1 MGHVNVYHLFNKV
14 QDVCMLLTK
23 SPYIHLLGLSE
34 TRLNS
39 CVGDESLLIPNY
51 TIFRRDAAHRGQ
63 TGMGLYVHKSIAH
76 STKRRADL
84 ESERVECMWVEV
96 KHSSSNATLV
106 GYVYRNP
113 AATYAWFDD
122 FVDMMDK
129 VNECNSNIVLLGDFN
144 IDLFKSQP
152 AWKSTISLFGL
163 HQLIRHAT
171 KIAQR
176 SATLLDHI
184 YTNNEQIV

>member
-1 MGHVNVYHLFNKV
+1 MAYCSLLAKSKMVQSLSSRQPTTDSKPCGLRIGHVNVYHFFNKV
-14 QDVCMLLTK
+14 QDVCMLLK
-23 SPYIHLLGLSE
+23 KKYPYIHLLGLSE

-39 CVGDESLLIPNY
+39 CVGDESLSIPNY
-51 TIFRRDAAHRGQ
+51 TIFWRDAAHRGQ
-63 TGMGLYVHKSIAH
+63 TGMGLYVHKSKAH

-96 KHSSSNATLV
+96 KHSSSNATLF

-129 VNECNSNIVLLGDFN
+129 VNECSSNIVLLGDFN
-144 IDLFKSQP
+144 IDLFKS
-152 AWKSTISLFGL
+152 
-163 HQLIRHAT
+163 
-171 KIAQR
+171 
-176 SATLLDHI
+176 
-184 YTNNEQIV
+184 

>member
-1 MGHVNVYHLFNKV
+1 MYHLFNKV
-14 QDVCMLLTK
+14 QDVCLLLTK

-63 TGMGLYVHKSIAH
+63 TGMGLYVHKSITH

-96 KHSSSNATLV
+96 KHSSSKATLV
-106 GYVYRNP
+106 G
-113 AATYAWFDD
+113 
-122 FVDMMDK
+122 
-129 VNECNSNIVLLGDFN
+129 
-144 IDLFKSQP
+144 
-152 AWKSTISLFGL
+152 
-163 HQLIRHAT
+163 
-171 KIAQR
+171 
-176 SATLLDHI
+176 
-184 YTNNEQIV
+184 